1 MLRYTNIST
10 GNTILVAGEIT
21 GENWV
26 KTDEI
31 NDFKEQAAELKE
43 KAAAKKEEVK
53 EEAEKPAEAGA
64 DIPDDLEEYTN
75 ADLSEILFE
84 MGVEHNA
91 RLKKEDL
98 IKLIEENR

>member
-10 GNTILVAGEIT
+10 GNTILVAGEIK

-31 NDFKEQAAELKE
+31 NDFKEQAAEHKKKAATKKE
-43 KAAAKKEEVK
+43 KVK
-53 EEAEKPAEAGA
+53 EEEKPVKAGV

-75 ADLSEILFE
+75 ADLSELLYE
-84 MGVEHNA
+84 MGVEHNV

>member
-1 MLRYTNIST
+1 MLRYTNILT
-10 GNTILVAGEIT
+10 GNTILVSGEIE
-21 GENWV
+21 GKNWV

-31 NDFKEQAAELKE
+31 NDFKEQAAEIKQKAAVKKE
-43 KAAAKKEEVK
+43 KVKK
-53 EEAEKPAEAGA
+53 EAEKPVEAGI
-64 DIPDDLEEYTN
+64 DIPDNLEEYTN

>member
-10 GNTILVAGEIT
+10 GNTILVAGEIK

-31 NDFKEQAAELKE
+31 NDFKEQAAALKKKAATKKE
-43 KAAAKKEEVK
+43 KVK
-53 EEAEKPAEAGA
+53 EEEKPVKAGV

-75 ADLSEILFE
+75 ADLSELLYE

-91 RLKKEDL
+91 RLKKDDL

>member
-1 MLRYTNIST
+1 MPRYTNILT
-10 GNTILVAGEIT
+10 GNTILVAGEIK
-21 GENWV
+21 GKYWV
-26 KTDEI
+26 KTDTI

-43 KAAAKKEEVK
+43 KSAVKKEKDK
-53 EEAEKPAEAGA
+53 EETEKPAEAGV

-75 ADLSEILFE
+75 AELSEILFE

>member
-1 MLRYTNIST
+1 MPRYTNILT
-10 GNTILVAGEIT
+10 GNTILVAGEIR
-21 GENWV
+21 GKNWI

-31 NDFKEQAAELKE
+31 NDFKEQAAEIKKE
-43 KAAAKKEEVK
+43 AAAKKEKVK
-53 EEAEKPAEAGA
+53 EEAEKPAETGV

-75 ADLSEILFE
+75 AELSEILFE
-84 MGVEHNA
+84 IGVEHNA

>member
-1 MLRYTNIST
+1 MTSLN
-10 GNTILVAGEIT
+10 
-21 GENWV
+21 
-26 KTDEI
+26 
-31 NDFKEQAAELKE
+31 AA
-43 KAAAKKEEVK
+43 
-53 EEAEKPAEAGA
+53 P
-64 DIPDDLEEYTN
+64 IPDDLEEYTN

>member
-31 NDFKEQAAELKE
+31 NDFKEQAAEIKG
-43 KAAAKKEEVK
+43 KAAAKKEKVK
-53 EEAEKPAEAGA
+53 EKAEKPVKAVI

-75 ADLSEILFE
+75 ADLSELLYE

>member
-10 GNTILVAGEIT
+10 GNTILVAGEIK

-31 NDFKEQAAELKE
+31 NDFKEQAAELKK
-43 KAAAKKEEVK
+43 KAATKKEKVK
-53 EEAEKPAEAGA
+53 EEEKPVKAGV

>member
-1 MLRYTNIST
+1 MLRYTNILT
-10 GNTILVAGEIT
+10 GNTVLVSGEIK
-21 GENWV
+21 GKNWV

-31 NDFKEQAAELKE
+31 NDFKEQAAEIKQ
-43 KAAAKKEEVK
+43 KAAAKKEKVK
-53 EEAEKPAEAGA
+53 EEAEKPVEAGI
-64 DIPDDLEEYTN
+64 DIPDNLEEYTN

>member
-10 GNTILVAGEIT
+10 GNTILVAGEIK
-21 GENWV
+21 GKNWV

-31 NDFKEQAAELKE
+31 NDFKEQAAEIKE
-43 KAAAKKEEVK
+43 KAAAKKEKVK
-53 EEAEKPAEAGA
+53 EETEKPVEAGV

>member
-1 MLRYTNIST
+1 MPRYTNTLT
-10 GNTILVAGEIT
+10 GNTILVAGEIK
-21 GENWV
+21 GKYWM

-31 NDFKEQAAELKE
+31 NDFKEQAAEIKE
-43 KAAAKKEEVK
+43 KAAAKKEKVK
-53 EEAEKPAEAGA
+53 EKAEKPVQDGV